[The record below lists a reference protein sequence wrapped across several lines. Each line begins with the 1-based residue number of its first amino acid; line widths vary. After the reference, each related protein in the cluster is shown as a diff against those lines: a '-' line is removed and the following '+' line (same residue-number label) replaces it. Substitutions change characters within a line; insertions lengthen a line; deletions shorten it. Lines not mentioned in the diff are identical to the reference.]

1 MINNA
6 YYILYVFIYDYFLV
20 LLRVISDFNEKKF
33 DSDYLFDLRH
43 KINKE
48 INFKQPRFFILKKR
62 NEEKTSQ
69 KIEIF

>member
-1 MINNA
+1 MK
-6 YYILYVFIYDYFLV
+6 
-20 LLRVISDFNEKKF
+20 KKF

-62 NEEKTSQ
+62 KEEKTSQ
-69 KIEIF
+69 FFDRKIDRSIVLFETKIKQTFLESNRTEWNK